1 MSQEHQKS
9 EKVNRVVYRPAVDAV
24 QNSDGLQL
32 YIDLPGV
39 DEKSVEISLE
49 ARELTIEAK
58 SALEIPEGL
67 KATLQEFEIAD
78 YKWAATLAEDV
89 DKSKIKA
96 KVQDGV
102 LSLYLPKVEEAKAY
116 KIPISA

>member
-1 MSQEHQKS
+1 MSQEIKKS
-9 EKVNRVVYRPAVDAV
+9 EKVNRIVYRPAVDAV
-24 QNSDGLQL
+24 QSADGLQL

-39 DEKSVEISLE
+39 DEKSVDISLE
-49 ARELTIEAK
+49 ARDLTIEAK
-58 SALEIPEGL
+58 STLEFPEGVE
-67 KATLQEFEIAD
+67 ATLKEFEIAD

-89 DKSKIKA
+89 DKSKIQA